1 MGKRTRIVLYAL
13 SLVTMLVMVTLI
25 IFSHGRQSG
34 APAKDALS
42 ETDISSTEEP
52 IQIPE
57 AEESEETEAAD
68 GQNKI
73 QNDTEEEVTNIADG
87 EKNEQAE
94 AGNTEGDGSTTLIF
108 AGDVLFANAFKSNYD
123 AGGIEKVIEPQLL
136 QELQD
141 ADIFMVNNEFP
152 FSNRGEPMEDKQF
165 TFCCDP
171 KYVKAL
177 NEMGVDIVSLANN
190 HTLDYGRD
198 ALSDTFT
205 TLDGAG
211 ILYAGAGETKERAYE
226 LQIIE
231 KNGKKFGFLAASRVV
246 PESNWKVEEW
256 TPGMLTAY
264 DDTKLVQLI
273 KEARN
278 GCDFLSV
285 YIHWGVEYDAY
296 PQDYQ
301 TKIATDCFNAGADLI
316 LGAHTHCLQGI
327 AYISGKPVF
336 YSLGNFVF
344 GQNIDKTVAVKVQV
358 SSDGTVSYGL
368 LPVYAAGGTTKLMD
382 TNSASALYQYMTQIS
397 DGVTIGADGKIN

>member
-13 SLVTMLVMVTLI
+13 SLVTMLAMVTLI

-34 APAKDALS
+34 EPAKDVLS

-52 IQIPE
+52 VQIPE

-68 GQNKI
+68 GQNRI
-73 QNDTEEEVTNIADG
+73 QNDTEQEEADIAGG
-87 EKNEQAE
+87 ETDKQAE

-190 HTLDYGRD
+190 HTLD
-198 ALSDTFT
+198 
-205 TLDGAG
+205 
-211 ILYAGAGETKERAYE
+211 
-226 LQIIE
+226 
-231 KNGKKFGFLAASRVV
+231 
-246 PESNWKVEEW
+246 
-256 TPGMLTAY
+256 
-264 DDTKLVQLI
+264 
-273 KEARN
+273 
-278 GCDFLSV
+278 
-285 YIHWGVEYDAY
+285 
-296 PQDYQ
+296 
-301 TKIATDCFNAGADLI
+301 
-316 LGAHTHCLQGI
+316 
-327 AYISGKPVF
+327 
-336 YSLGNFVF
+336 
-344 GQNIDKTVAVKVQV
+344 
-358 SSDGTVSYGL
+358 
-368 LPVYAAGGTTKLMD
+368 
-382 TNSASALYQYMTQIS
+382 
-397 DGVTIGADGKIN
+397 

>member
-13 SLVTMLVMVTLI
+13 SLVTMLAMVTLI

-52 IQIPE
+52 VQIPE

-68 GQNKI
+68 GQNRI
-73 QNDTEEEVTNIADG
+73 QNDTEQEEADIAD
-87 EKNEQAE
+87 
-94 AGNTEGDGSTTLIF
+94 DTTLIF

-246 PESNWKVEEW
+246 SESNWKVEER

-273 KEARN
+273 KEARS

-327 AYISGKPVF
+327 SYISGKPVF

-344 GQNIDKTVAVKVQV
+344 GQNIDKTAAVKVQV

-382 TNSASALYQYMTQIS
+382 TNSASTLYQYMTQIS